1 MSPPHA
7 LVLTAH
13 ARTHVFQ
20 LQRTKDTHLSNHR
33 SLGGLLNPPPPPPA
47 SSWPFSNLCPPTAA
61 LPLGR
66 AGCRRTS
73 KHGLMGKDVIPVCCV
88 LISGHRLEEHSFTR
102 TTTRTRAMQ
111 QFSFFAPPSPVQP
124 TWHRASGKTGSLCV
138 LDVLGGK
145 KRIWWDYSFATEG
158 RPQTCCGSIR
168 YAISP

>member
-1 MSPPHA
+1 MRGGSCSYCTRSDTCVPASKNKRHASVQSPISWRPA
-7 LVLTAH
+7 E
-13 ARTHVFQ
+13 
-20 LQRTKDTHLSNHR
+20 
-33 SLGGLLNPPPPPPA
+33 PPPPPA

-61 LPLGR
+61 LPLGQ